1 MIVVQV
7 YNRERKES
15 FTKEYDNVLE
25 ARRFIIRCGYSVK
38 LVIESIST
46 DSPELSEY
54 LNSFVKGG
62 RY

>member
-38 LVIESIST
+38 LIIELIST